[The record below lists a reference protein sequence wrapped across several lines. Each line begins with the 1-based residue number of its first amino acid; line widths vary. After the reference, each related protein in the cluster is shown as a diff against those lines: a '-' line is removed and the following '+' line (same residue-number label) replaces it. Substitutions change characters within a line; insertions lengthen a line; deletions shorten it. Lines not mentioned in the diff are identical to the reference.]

1 MEQILD
7 SLPADDP
14 ADPTARLEEFWQRL
28 ITSFGDDSAL
38 WQANAECLNQ
48 ALHSPELRTELAAAQ
63 ELARRGLSEA
73 FGNDS
78 TVGAVIQTMI
88 GGLLMQWLIDPMHAP
103 SAAGLTAGVE
113 ALLSRPVGRPIYSAA
128 AAAASASAASVRRR
142 TRRAAATIL
151 RSDGS
156 SCQ

>member
-1 MEQILD
+1 MQPSTTRLRSSGYFGTRDKLLQQAMLESSAAAVEQILD

-28 ITSFGDDSAL
+28 ITSFGDDPAL

-78 TVGAVIQTMI
+78 NVGAVIQTMI
-88 GGLLMQWLIDPMHAP
+88 GGLLMQWLIDPVHAP
-103 SAAGLTAGVE
+103 SAADLTAGVK
-113 ALLSRPVGRPIYSAA
+113 ALLSRP
-128 AAAASASAASVRRR
+128 
-142 TRRAAATIL
+142 
-151 RSDGS
+151 
-156 SCQ
+156 